1 MYELVELKGNDVFT
15 NSKMI
20 AEGTGNQHKNV
31 KIEGILRNLELYAF
45 QMRKVLAEDPW
56 NFFILMK
63 SRQLLLLRF

>member
-31 KIEGILRNLELYAF
+31 REIIQKYEEVFEKTPMIG
-45 QMRKVLAEDPW
+45 KVTFKTEPSK
-56 NFFILMK
+56 NGQKKKYTF
-63 SRQLLLLRF
+63 